1 MLMRA
6 MIVIAVVVVVVMVL
20 VRVRRPRGKR
30 VREVEPCLFA
40 SSHFVVAEQ
49 ATIELT
55 LQRIAANIQ
64 CHHGERLSAIAERLL
79 PFLPRAYRHFGFT
92 GLRIARRPPMTSR
105 HALEFRAGEIKAAD
119 FFHSRSEPEKTFSA
133 KNAG

>member
-6 MIVIAVVVVVVMVL
+6 MIVIAFVVVMVL
-20 VRVRRPRGKR
+20 VNVCRPRGKR
-30 VREVEPCLFA
+30 VREVAPRLFA

-79 PFLPRAYRHFGFT
+79 PFLPRAHRHFGFT

-105 HALEFRAGEIKAAD
+105 HALEFGASEIKAAD
-119 FFHSRSEPEKTFSA
+119 FFHSRSEPEKTFRT